1 MEICDHNMLST
12 VLFIPLPYSLALK
25 LINCILLLLLLLLLL
40 LTANVFVPGG
50 SVLQCKGGQNN
61 AVKFNT
67 IQ

>member
-25 LINCILLLLLLLLLL
+25 LINCILLLLLLLLL
-40 LTANVFVPGG
+40 TANVFVPGG